1 MNNEKRV
8 MKKKIEKLVIEIPH
22 LHATITVQDM
32 KYLKGV
38 EIKGGGFTC
47 KGEEKE
53 RHNNYHIFFMDF
65 EEMKKIPQNFPMI
78 AHECLHAIQYIA
90 EDYGIELSEEKEHG
104 AYLLNYLLEEL
115 LK

>member
-1 MNNEKRV
+1 
-8 MKKKIEKLVIEIPH
+8 MKHKIEKLVIEIPH
-22 LHATITVQDM
+22 LQATVTVQDM

-47 KGEEKE
+47 RGQEKGEK
-53 RHNNYHIFFMDF
+53 RHTNYHIFFMDYK
-65 EEMKKIPQNFPMI
+65 EMKKIPQNFPII

-104 AYLLNYLLEEL
+104 AYLLTYLLEKL
-115 LK
+115 I

>member
-1 MNNEKRV
+1 MSKKQGKDTGEK
-8 MKKKIEKLVIEIPH
+8 IVIKIPH
-22 LHATITVQDM
+22 LHATVTVQDM
-32 KYLKGV
+32 KFLKGV

-47 KGEEKE
+47 KGQDEE
-53 RHNNYHIFFMDF
+53 RHTNYHIFFMDF

-78 AHECLHAIQYIA
+78 AHECLHAVQYIA

-104 AYLLNYLLEEL
+104 AYLLTYLLEQI